1 MGVRLGLFLVLLL
14 LLIAGCAGGA
24 SRGSNGGGGQP
35 PLPPPSQSNG
45 SVPCDKYPSLKQ
57 QQECM
62 NAALHPTTAT
72 TPNPDADCIARAQD
86 QKAVDKC
93 IANIP
98 GLSAP

>member
-1 MGVRLGLFLVLLL
+1 MGVRVGLFLVLLSVV
-14 LLIAGCAGGA
+14 IAGCGGGA
-24 SRGSNGGGGQP
+24 NGGSNGGGG

-45 SVPCDKYPSLKQ
+45 SVPCDKYPTLKQ

-72 TPNPDADCIARAQD
+72 SPNPDADCIARAQD